1 VASVASKCNDP
12 AVVTLR
18 PKPARRPPE
27 EIAAAGRIAGLTVG
41 ACLAVSGVAF
51 VVASWDELTCTPAG
65 AECDDIAGIGVAVS
79 FVALAVAIAGIAIVA
94 LTARRPV
101 LASGSSAWTWGLAV
115 IFSIGTTLVAMRIP
129 GHTCPDG
136 VHLNPVFD
144 ICIDGARRFDAT
156 SWVWPKRALALAGVV
171 AGFTLVRTPRQ
182 IWLSAPVAAI
192 AWFAGTGWLLYDT
205 MLTGLPR

>member
-1 VASVASKCNDP
+1 MPVM
-12 AVVTLR
+12 VTLR
-18 PKPARRPPE
+18 PTRARRPPE
-27 EIAAAGRIAGLTVG
+27 EVAPTGRIAGLTVG

-65 AECDDIAGIGVAVS
+65 AECDDIAGIGGAVT
-79 FVALAVAIAGIAIVA
+79 FVALAVAIAGIAIMA

-101 LASGSSAWTWGLAV
+101 LESGSSAWTWGLAV
-115 IFSIGTTLVAMRIP
+115 IFSIGAILVAMRVP

-156 SWVWPKRALALAGVV
+156 SWVWPKRALALAGLV
-171 AGFTLVRTPRQ
+171 AGFTVVRTTRR
-182 IWLSAPVAAI
+182 IWISTPGAAI

-205 MLTGLPR
+205 KLTG

>member
-1 VASVASKCNDP
+1 MPVM
-12 AVVTLR
+12 VTLR
-18 PKPARRPPE
+18 PTRARRPPE
-27 EIAAAGRIAGLTVG
+27 EVAPTGRIAGLTVG

-65 AECDDIAGIGVAVS
+65 AECDDIAGIGGAVT

-101 LASGSSAWTWGLAV
+101 LESGSSAWTWGLAV
-115 IFSIGTTLVAMRIP
+115 IFSIGAILVAMRVP
-129 GHTCPDG
+129 GHSCPDG

-156 SWVWPKRALALAGVV
+156 SWVWPKRALVLAGVV
-171 AGFTLVRTPRQ
+171 AGFTVVRTTRR
-182 IWLSAPVAAI
+182 IWIATPGAAI
-192 AWFAGTGWLLYDT
+192 AWFGGTGWLHYDP